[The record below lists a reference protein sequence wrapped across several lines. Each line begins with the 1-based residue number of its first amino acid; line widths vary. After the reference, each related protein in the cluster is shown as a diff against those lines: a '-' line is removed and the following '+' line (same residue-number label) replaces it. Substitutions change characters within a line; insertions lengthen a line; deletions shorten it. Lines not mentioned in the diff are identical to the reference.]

1 MLIGKK
7 YKIESDSLNI
17 TLYQRT
23 VSKKTGAE
31 YWNTLGYFGKVQNA
45 LKFLVDS
52 GVAETGLTE
61 FRKIVT
67 KQDEL
72 YKLIEGLNYER
83 RL

>member
-7 YKIESDSLNI
+7 YKIESDSLNL

-31 YWNTLGYFGKVQNA
+31 YWSTLGYFGKVQNA

-61 FRKIVT
+61 LRKIVT
-67 KQDEL
+67 KQNEL

-83 RL
+83 KL

>member
-7 YKIESDSLNI
+7 YKIEADSLNL

-31 YWNTLGYFGKVQNA
+31 RWSVLGYFGKVQNA

-72 YKLIEGLNYER
+72 YKLIEGLDYEQR
-83 RL
+83 P